1 MNTIDETLDAGAHA
15 RVSVN
20 GVEIGA
26 AEIADERAHHAD
38 AGDPL
43 DAARRVLVVREL
55 LRQRAIALG
64 LCPEGAPLDDD
75 ALDALLE
82 RELTHLPQ
90 PARED
95 CERYYRNHAAR
106 FRRRDI
112 AYASHILFAVTDA
125 TPLAPLRREAE
136 ATLARVLADPQTFE
150 ALARELSNCPSASVG
165 GSLGQLLRG
174 DSAPEFEAAVFD
186 APDLGV
192 LPRLVNTRFGFHI
205 VRIERRVPGDP
216 VPFDAVAADIA
227 AFLAER
233 VRHKAIQQ
241 YVTILAS
248 GARIEGVA
256 FGDANGPLV
265 Q

>member
-1 MNTIDETLDAGAHA
+1 MNTIDETLDTRPHA

-26 AEIADERAHHAD
+26 ADIAAERAHHPDAD
-38 AGDPL
+38 DPL
-43 DAARRVLVVREL
+43 DAARRALVVHEL
-55 LRQRAIALG
+55 LRQRAVALG
-64 LCPEGAPLDDD
+64 LAADGAPLGDD
-75 ALDALLE
+75 ALDALLA
-82 RELTHLPQ
+82 RELTHLPE
-90 PARED
+90 PARDD

-112 AYASHILFAVTDA
+112 VHASHILFAVTDA

-136 ATLARVLADPQTFE
+136 AALARALAAPQTFE
-150 ALARELSNCPSASVG
+150 TLARELSNCPSAAVG
-165 GSLGQLLRG
+165 GNLGQLLRG
-174 DSAPEFEAAVFD
+174 DSVPEFDAAVFD
-186 APDLGV
+186 TPELGV

-205 VRIERRVPGDP
+205 VRIERREPGDP

-248 GARIEGVA
+248 RARIEGVA